1 MTDGGRWAL
10 PAAAL
15 AAGAGV
21 LVTTKPELAAALG
34 LIAVIATLVVVNPFL
49 FLLAILAVRATAA
62 DSVFLDLATAVGGV
76 VAVLFVARRLPMRWV
91 TVPLLLLLVFALPSV
106 PLAPS
111 FDEGLRPDGLFV
123 PLAGF
128 QYAGT
133 PSYELQEWIRLGA
146 VLGAGILAATV
157 ITSRARLQLLLGT
170 IVASSLV
177 PMGIALHQ
185 LATGEAFP
193 RYGSDLEA
201 VRGPFSH
208 PNYLAFYLV
217 VVLTIGI
224 VFYLESRSRRTRT
237 LVAPVLV
244 LALACLVL
252 TYTRSAWIGF
262 ALAILLLAI
271 LRERRLFAGVALA
284 LVMGTLLFPGATSN
298 VGERFGDL
306 ERALR
311 QRRLELLDLAHRPV
325 GPDGPPR
332 RRPSPHR

>member
-21 LVTTKPELAAALG
+21 LVTAKPELAAALG

-49 FLLAILAVRATAA
+49 FLIAVLAVRATAA
-62 DSVFLDLATAVGGV
+62 DSVFLDLATAVAGV
-76 VAVLFVARRLPMRWV
+76 VAVLLVARRLPMRWV

-133 PSYELQEWIRLGA
+133 PSNELQEWIRLGA
-146 VLGAGILAATV
+146 VLGAGVLAATV
-157 ITSRARLQLLLGT
+157 ITSRARLQILLGT

-224 VFYLESRSRRTRT
+224 VFYLESRSRRTRM

-271 LRERRLFAGVALA
+271 LRERRLFAGVGLA
-284 LVMGTLLFPGATSN
+284 LVLGALLFPGPPPTSASGSAT
-298 VGERFGDL
+298 
-306 ERALR
+306 
-311 QRRLELLDLAHRPV
+311 
-325 GPDGPPR
+325 
-332 RRPSPHR
+332 